1 MKKAAT
7 TAVATLQFVQQIRP
21 KRIHLLGMGITNR
34 NAEPLIRALQH
45 MSLGIHTGL
54 DSNRIRA
61 AVGRRRIITRKE
73 HHYGIEL
80 SDGWTGA
87 LDLRAWGGVYD
98 MTEAIFQPS
107 LWLMGTALHGFTA
120 SLTWFTEEQRKA
132 FLADPDGFLT
142 LEKNINELDVPI
154 FNECI
159 LHIRPRPDAWT
170 RTHASGV

>member
-98 MTEAIFQPS
+98 MTEAIFQ
-107 LWLMGTALHGFTA
+107 AGFCIERLVEPPA
-120 SLTWFTEEQRKA
+120 SAAIAERDPEA
-132 FLADPDGFLT
+132 FEVISTKPRFLFFRLRPLPPD
-142 LEKNINELDVPI
+142 
-154 FNECI
+154 
-159 LHIRPRPDAWT
+159 
-170 RTHASGV
+170 